1 MNKYALTLPL
11 VILSVLLGYFGS
23 NLTME
28 HVYAFL
34 AFTAVGVTTAGYFLL
49 NKQQK
54 GGDRKRTR
62 KYR

>member
-1 MNKYALTLPL
+1 
-11 VILSVLLGYFGS
+11 LLGYFGS
-23 NLTME
+23 NLKME

-34 AFTAVGVTTAGYFLL
+34 AFTVVSVTTAGYFLS

-54 GGDRKRTR
+54 GGDKKRTR